1 MKYIKLFEKFNSLDE
16 GIGIFIEID
25 GDMIGVNGPVEFKKE
40 AKKLVQDLKKEA
52 KEAVANKKP
61 EDRGYEMS
69 IYMQDA
75 LQSERM
81 IKAFKAIGY
90 EIIQDEEIE

>member
-16 GIGIFIEID
+16 GIGTFIEID
-25 GDMIGVNGPVEFKKE
+25 GPLIGVTGPVEFKKE
-40 AKKLVQDLKKEA
+40 ATKLVQALKKEA

-61 EDRGYEMS
+61 GDRVYEMS

-75 LQSERM
+75 LQSERW
-81 IKAFKAIGY
+81 IKAFKDIGY